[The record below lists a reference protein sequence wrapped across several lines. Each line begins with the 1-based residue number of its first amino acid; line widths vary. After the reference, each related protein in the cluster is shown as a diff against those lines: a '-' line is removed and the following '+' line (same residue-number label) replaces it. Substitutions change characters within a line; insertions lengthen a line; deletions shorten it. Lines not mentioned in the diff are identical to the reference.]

1 MPNERKTIRDSIKT
15 IIEGVVNYEVFTS
28 RKIDGRNKNEFI
40 SIYFEQWDMAFDGLQ
55 NPTTAP
61 LIIAFNTVDQ
71 LDDDLLDEV
80 ADAINTALEQNEI
93 APQLVQGFIPT
104 GGGYFDESER
114 AFSGIYLRYTVTY

>member
-1 MPNERKTIRDSIKT
+1 MPGERKIIRDAVKE
-15 IIEGVVNYEVFTS
+15 IIENAVSYEVISS

-40 SIYFEQWDMAFDGLQ
+40 NIYFEQWDMAFDGLQ

-61 LIIAFNTVDQ
+61 LIVAFNTVDQ

-80 ADAINTALEQNEI
+80 ADAINAALEENEI
-93 APQLVQGFIPT
+93 APQLVQGFVPN
-104 GGGYFDESER
+104 GGGYLDDNER

>member
-1 MPNERKTIRDSIKT
+1 MPNERKTIRYSIKT
-15 IIEGVVNYEVFTS
+15 IIEGIVNYEVFTS

-71 LDDDLLDEV
+71 LDDDLLDEI